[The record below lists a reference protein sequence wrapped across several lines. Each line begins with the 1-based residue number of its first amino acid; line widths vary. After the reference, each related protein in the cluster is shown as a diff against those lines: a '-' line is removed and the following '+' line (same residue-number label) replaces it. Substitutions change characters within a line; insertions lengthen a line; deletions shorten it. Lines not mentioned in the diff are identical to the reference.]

1 MPALSRRLPRL
12 TPSSRA
18 VRRAR
23 RYLAATHV
31 AAALFWSHLVLLT
44 AAAWLVATGIRWG
57 MALLTLIVSG
67 CAVVLM
73 AAGEL
78 LPPAARGFGA
88 RRRRWR

>member
-1 MPALSRRLPRL
+1 M
-12 TPSSRA
+12 
-18 VRRAR
+18 
-23 RYLAATHV
+23 HV
-31 AAALFWSHLVLLT
+31 AAALFWSHLVLL
-44 AAAWLVATGIRWG
+44 AAVAWLVATGGRWG
-57 MALLTLIVSG
+57 MALLMTPLIVPG